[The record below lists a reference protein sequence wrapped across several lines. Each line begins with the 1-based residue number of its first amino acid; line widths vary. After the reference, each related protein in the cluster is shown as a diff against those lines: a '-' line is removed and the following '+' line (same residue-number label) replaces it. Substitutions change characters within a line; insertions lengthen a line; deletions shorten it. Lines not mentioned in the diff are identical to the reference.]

1 MSGSFAFSANAEPF
15 VPQSDENSNHNKVLQ
30 LKIQTLQS
38 ELEHE
43 MAKTER
49 IKELYVKSCS
59 QRSGLSEENGRL
71 NSEIRSINKKLLE
84 ERVDK
89 RELSKKIHQQEI
101 IINNFKKDLRL
112 EYEKCHNFSREYS
125 DLQLRFDNLNRE
137 FTQYKE
143 TNNSE
148 VWIERCL
155 KLDFIFKKMKQIGAL
170 PEDHGAWVWDMV
182 EDIEFPEDS
191 NDSVFLEL
199 PNSIRNR
206 YLPSFDDAGIEFQSG
221 ESSIIN
227 ELSREAEE
235 FNAGL
240 SENFRRNLDEN
251 PEIVMNHIRMIQ
263 SRFREYLRPNKEA
276 QEKAAVKIQAVWRGF
291 CGRGIITYKGHLHE
305 WYENCKILLDEPKT
319 FCHKSTNI
327 QVNIIL
333 TNTSDKTIQY
343 QWIKIRNTD
352 RPVLEG
358 QKGRMYSIAP
368 RKSMNVKAFYGHWF
382 RICEQD
388 KQDSFFRI
396 TMSSFLGNLNIERR
410 PVFDLNTKITLTNND
425 FVDWLDLKNILS
437 GVINYPNTHEES
449 QMDDDEYD
457 DARLRLA
464 IQLSLEQNRSLTS
477 DVIDFNIDNLYR

>member
-1 MSGSFAFSANAEPF
+1 MSQSFAFSVNAEPF
-15 VPQSDENSNHNKVLQ
+15 VPQSDENSDHNKVLQ

-38 ELEHE
+38 ELEDE
-43 MAKTER
+43 MAKNKR

-59 QRSGLSEENGRL
+59 QRSEISEENSRL

-112 EYEKCHNFSREYS
+112 EYEKCNNFSREYS

-170 PEDHGAWVWDMV
+170 SEDHGAWVWDMV
-182 EDIEFPEDS
+182 EDIEFPENS
-191 NDSVFLEL
+191 TDSVFLEL

-206 YLPSFDDAGIEFQSG
+206 YLPSFDDAGIEFSSG

-235 FNAGL
+235 FNMNL

-276 QEKAAVKIQAVWRGF
+276 MEKAAVKIQAVWRGF
-291 CGRGIITYKGHLHE
+291 CGRGIITYKGRLHE

-319 FCHKSTNI
+319 FSHKSTNI
-327 QVNIIL
+327 QVNIIF
-333 TNTSDKTIQY
+333 TNTSDKTIHY

-358 QKGRMYSIAP
+358 QKGRMYNVRPGKSI
-368 RKSMNVKAFYGHWF
+368 NVKAFYGHWF
-382 RICEQD
+382 RTWEQD

-396 TMSSFLGNLNIERR
+396 TKSSFLGNLNIERR
-410 PVFDLNTKITLTNND
+410 PVFDLNTKITLTNDD
-425 FVDWLDLKNILS
+425 FVHWITLKNVLS
-437 GVINYPNTHEES
+437 RLISDRDTHE
-449 QMDDDEYD
+449 DDDEDD

-464 IQLSLEQNRSLTS
+464 IQLSLEQTRSLTD

>member
-1 MSGSFAFSANAEPF
+1 MSRSFAFSPEAEPF
-15 VPQSDENSNHNKVLQ
+15 VPQSEAPSESNKILQ

-38 ELEHE
+38 ELADE
-43 MAKTER
+43 MAKNKK
-49 IKELYVKSCS
+49 IKEIS
-59 QRSGLSEENGRL
+59 QRHLSQSSKLSEENDRL

-112 EYEKCHNFSREYS
+112 EYEKVNNFSREYS

-148 VWIERCL
+148 VWIGRCL
-155 KLDFIFKKMKQIGAL
+155 KLDFIFKKMKQIEAL

-182 EDIEFPEDS
+182 EDIEFPENS
-191 NDSVFLEL
+191 TDSVFLDL
-199 PNSIRNR
+199 PISIRNR
-206 YLPSFDDAGIEFQSG
+206 YLPSFDDAGIEFSSG
-221 ESSIIN
+221 ESSTIE
-227 ELSREAEE
+227 ELSRQAEE
-235 FNAGL
+235 FSMNL

-251 PEIVMNHIRMIQ
+251 PEMVLSHIRMIQ
-263 SRFREYLRPNKEA
+263 SHFREYLRPNKEA
-276 QEKAAVKIQAVWRGF
+276 KEKAAVKIQAVWRGF
-291 CGRGIITYKGHLHE
+291 CGRGIITYKGRLHE

-319 FCHKSTNI
+319 FSHRSTNI
-327 QVNIIL
+327 QVNIIF
-333 TNTSDKTIQY
+333 TNTSDKTIHY

-358 QKGRMYSIAP
+358 QKGRMYNVRPGKSI
-368 RKSMNVKAFYGHWF
+368 NVKAFYGHWF
-382 RICEQD
+382 RIWDQD

-396 TMSSFLGNLNIERR
+396 TKSSFLGNLNIDER

-425 FVDWLDLKNILS
+425 FVNWLDRD
-437 GVINYPNTHEES
+437 NTQE
-449 QMDDDEYD
+449 DDDEFD

-464 IQLSLEQNRSLTS
+464 IQLSLEQTQ
-477 DVIDFNIDNLYR
+477 

>member
-1 MSGSFAFSANAEPF
+1 MSQSFAFSANAEPF
-15 VPQSDENSNHNKVLQ
+15 VPQSDENSDHNKVLQ

-38 ELEHE
+38 ELEDE
-43 MAKTER
+43 MAKNKR
-49 IKELYVKSCS
+49 IKELYVNSCS
-59 QRSGLSEENGRL
+59 QRSELSEENGRL

-101 IINNFKKDLRL
+101 IINNFKEDFRFEKGK
-112 EYEKCHNFSREYS
+112 YEG
-125 DLQLRFDNLNRE
+125 LLVRFDNLNRE

-143 TNNSE
+143 INNSE

-170 PEDHGAWVWDMV
+170 SEDHGAWVWDMV
-182 EDIEFPEDS
+182 EDIEFPENS
-191 NDSVFLEL
+191 TDSVFLNL
-199 PNSIRNR
+199 PVSIRNR
-206 YLPSFDDAGIEFQSG
+206 YLPSFDDAGIEFSSG
-221 ESSIIN
+221 ESSTIE
-227 ELSREAEE
+227 ELSRQAEE
-235 FNAGL
+235 FSMNL

-276 QEKAAVKIQAVWRGF
+276 KEKAAVKIQSVWRGF
-291 CGRGIITYKGHLHE
+291 CGRGIITYKGRLHE

-319 FCHKSTNI
+319 FSHKSTNI
-327 QVNIIL
+327 QVNIIF
-333 TNTSDKTIQY
+333 TNTSDKTIHY
-343 QWIKIRNTD
+343 QWIKINTD

-358 QKGRMYSIAP
+358 QKGRMYNVRPGKSI
-368 RKSMNVKAFYGHWF
+368 NVKAFYGHWF
-382 RICEQD
+382 RIWEQD

-396 TMSSFLGNLNIERR
+396 TKSSFLGNLNIDER
-410 PVFDLNTKITLTNND
+410 PVFDLNTKITLTNDD
-425 FVDWLDLKNILS
+425 FVDWIDLKNVLS
-437 GVINYPNTHEES
+437 RLISVRDTHEDE
-449 QMDDDEYD
+449 DDDEDD

-464 IQLSLEQNRSLTS
+464 IQLSLLEQTRTLTD

>member
-1 MSGSFAFSANAEPF
+1 MSRSFAFSPEAEPF
-15 VPQSDENSNHNKVLQ
+15 VPQSEAPSESNKILQ

-38 ELEHE
+38 ELADE
-43 MAKTER
+43 MAKNKK
-49 IKELYVKSCS
+49 IKEIS
-59 QRSGLSEENGRL
+59 QRHLSQSSKLSEENDRL

-112 EYEKCHNFSREYS
+112 EYEKVNNFSREYS

-148 VWIERCL
+148 VWIGRCL
-155 KLDFIFKKMKQIGAL
+155 KLDFIFKKMKQIEAL

-182 EDIEFPEDS
+182 EDIEFPENS
-191 NDSVFLEL
+191 TDSVFLDL
-199 PNSIRNR
+199 PISIRNR
-206 YLPSFDDAGIEFQSG
+206 YLPSFDDAGIEFSSG
-221 ESSIIN
+221 ESSTIE
-227 ELSREAEE
+227 ELSRQAEE
-235 FNAGL
+235 FSMNL

-251 PEIVMNHIRMIQ
+251 PEMVLSHIRMIQ
-263 SRFREYLRPNKEA
+263 SHFREYLRPNKEA
-276 QEKAAVKIQAVWRGF
+276 KEKAAVKIQAVWRGF
-291 CGRGIITYKGHLHE
+291 CGRGIITYKGRLHE

-319 FCHKSTNI
+319 FSHRSTNI
-327 QVNIIL
+327 QVNIIF
-333 TNTSDKTIQY
+333 TNTSDKTIHY

-358 QKGRMYSIAP
+358 QKGKMYNVSPGKSI
-368 RKSMNVKAFYGHWF
+368 NVKAFYGHWF
-382 RICEQD
+382 RIWDQD

-396 TMSSFLGNLNIERR
+396 TKSSFLGNLNIDER

-425 FVDWLDLKNILS
+425 FVNWLDRD
-437 GVINYPNTHEES
+437 NTQE
-449 QMDDDEYD
+449 DDDEFD

-464 IQLSLEQNRSLTS
+464 IQLSLEQTQ
-477 DVIDFNIDNLYR
+477 

>member
-1 MSGSFAFSANAEPF
+1 MSRSFAFSPEAEPF
-15 VPQSDENSNHNKVLQ
+15 VPQSEASSESNKILQ

-38 ELEHE
+38 ELEDE
-43 MAKTER
+43 MAKNKK
-49 IKELYVKSCS
+49 IKEIS
-59 QRSGLSEENGRL
+59 QRQRAQISELSEENSRL
-71 NSEIRSINKKLLE
+71 NSEIRSINTKLLD

-89 RELSKKIHQQEI
+89 RELGQKIHQHEI
-101 IINNFKKDLRL
+101 TINNFKEDLRF
-112 EYEKCHNFSREYS
+112 EKGKYEGLHV
-125 DLQLRFDNLNRE
+125 RFDNLNRE
-137 FTQYKE
+137 FSQYKE

-170 PEDHGAWVWDMV
+170 SEDHGAWVWDMV
-182 EDIEFPEDS
+182 EDIEFPENS
-191 NDSVFLEL
+191 TDSVFLEL

-206 YLPSFDDAGIEFQSG
+206 YLPSFDDAGIEFSSG
-221 ESSIIN
+221 ESSTIE

-251 PEIVMNHIRMIQ
+251 PEIIMNHIRMIQ

-276 QEKAAVKIQAVWRGF
+276 KEKAVVKIQAVWRGF
-291 CGRGIITYKGHLHE
+291 CGRGIIAYKGRLHE

-319 FCHKSTNI
+319 FSHISTNI
-327 QVNIIL
+327 QVNIIF
-333 TNTSDKTIQY
+333 TNTSDKTINY
-343 QWIKIRNTD
+343 QWINIRNTD

-358 QKGRMYSIAP
+358 QKCRMYNVRPGKSI
-368 RKSMNVKAFYGHWF
+368 NVKAFYGHWF
-382 RICEQD
+382 RICEKD

-396 TMSSFLGNLNIERR
+396 TKSSFLGNLNIDRR

-425 FVDWLDLKNILS
+425 FVHWITLKNVLS
-437 GVINYPNTHEES
+437 GVINHPNTNEGS
-449 QMDDDEYD
+449 QIDEDEYD

-464 IQLSLEQNRSLTS
+464 IQLSLLEQTRSLTD

>member
-1 MSGSFAFSANAEPF
+1 MSRSFAFSPEAEPF
-15 VPQSDENSNHNKVLQ
+15 VPQSEASSENNKILQ

-38 ELEHE
+38 ELADE
-43 MAKTER
+43 MAKNKK

-59 QRSGLSEENGRL
+59 QRSELSEENNRL

-89 RELSKKIHQQEI
+89 RELSKKIHHQDI
-101 IINNFKKDLRL
+101 IINNFKEDLRF
-112 EYEKCHNFSREYS
+112 EKGKYEGLHV
-125 DLQLRFDNLNRE
+125 RFDNLNRE
-137 FTQYKE
+137 FSQYKE

-148 VWIERCL
+148 VWIGRCL

-170 PEDHGAWVWDMV
+170 SEDHGAWVWDMV
-182 EDIEFPEDS
+182 EDIEFPENS
-191 NDSVFLEL
+191 TDSVFLEL
-199 PNSIRNR
+199 PISIRNR
-206 YLPSFDDAGIEFQSG
+206 YLPSFDDAGIEFSSG

-227 ELSREAEE
+227 ELSRQAEE

-263 SRFREYLRPNKEA
+263 SRFREYLRPNKEVK
-276 QEKAAVKIQAVWRGF
+276 EKAAVKIQSVWRGF
-291 CGRGIITYKGHLHE
+291 CGRGIITYKGRLHE

-319 FCHKSTNI
+319 FSHISTNI
-327 QVNIIL
+327 QVNIIF
-333 TNTSDKTIQY
+333 TNTSDKTINY
-343 QWIKIRNTD
+343 QWINIRNTD

-358 QKGRMYSIAP
+358 QKGRIYNVRPGKSI
-368 RKSMNVKAFYGHWF
+368 NVKAFYGHWF
-382 RICEQD
+382 RICEKD

-396 TMSSFLGNLNIERR
+396 TKSSFLGNLNIDRR

-425 FVDWLDLKNILS
+425 FVHWITLKNVLS
-437 GVINYPNTHEES
+437 GVINHPNTNEGS
-449 QMDDDEYD
+449 QIDEDEYD

-464 IQLSLEQNRSLTS
+464 IQLSLLEQTRSLTD
-477 DVIDFNIDNLYR
+477 DVTDFNIDNLYR